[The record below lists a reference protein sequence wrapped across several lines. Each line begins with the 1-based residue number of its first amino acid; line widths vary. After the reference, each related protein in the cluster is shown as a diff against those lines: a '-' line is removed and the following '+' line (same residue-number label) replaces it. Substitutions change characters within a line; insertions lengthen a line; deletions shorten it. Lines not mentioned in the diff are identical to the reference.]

1 MSEAAKQAWTTVVA
15 RSGIRSADQVELR
28 YPNYRRLRV
37 LLNPG
42 MRLFLRLRMRGLHH
56 VPRRGPVI
64 LAANH
69 LSHVDPIMVIM
80 ATRRKPHYLAK
91 DGHFVSGPRKW
102 LMNATGQIE
111 TNRESGARDAL
122 SSAVALLE
130 ADKAVGIFPEGT
142 RSKRTQQPYLLEG
155 KTGVA
160 RLAATVPHATVVPVA
175 LIGTRGMMQPSTH
188 KFPRLWRRVN
198 ITIGRGVTW
207 EEWLLHPDGAD
218 LETAEVIAMAEMEDD
233 DLNAK
238 MAVLQRQFTDQLMAS
253 LSHLGAP

>member
-1 MSEAAKQAWTTVVA
+1 M
-15 RSGIRSADQVELR
+15 
-28 YPNYRRLRV
+28 
-37 LLNPG
+37 
-42 MRLFLRLRMRGLHH
+42 
-56 VPRRGPVI
+56 
-64 LAANH
+64 
-69 LSHVDPIMVIM
+69 
-80 ATRRKPHYLAK
+80 
-91 DGHFVSGPRKW
+91 
-102 LMNATGQIE
+102 
-111 TNRESGARDAL
+111 
-122 SSAVALLE
+122 
-130 ADKAVGIFPEGT
+130 
-142 RSKRTQQPYLLEG
+142 
-155 KTGVA
+155 
-160 RLAATVPHATVVPVA
+160 VPVA